1 MSALDPAFID
11 PPGPVTTGTDTPPA
25 VTRLREEAEAALAD
39 ATPEALERLRAD
51 PERFA
56 DWSVVAPCS
65 EFIVRT
71 LTSNPELLSELLDSG
86 DLARAYPDG
95 AYRERLASALTGVAD
110 EQALGNALR
119 WLRRREMVRIVW
131 RDLAGRS
138 PLDTTTGELTAL
150 ADACIAGAL
159 EQLHAWQQRE
169 MGTPV
174 GNESGTPQSLVV
186 LGMGKLG
193 AGELNVSSDIDLI
206 FAYAEAGET
215 EGGGRVVDNER
226 YFTRLGQRLIQ
237 ALDAQTAEGRVFR
250 VDMRL
255 RPFGDSGAL
264 VASFDALETYYQ
276 LHGREWERYALIK
289 ARVVAGD
296 AAAGDELMQRLRPFV
311 FRRYLDYGAFES
323 LREMKEL
330 ISREVRRKGME
341 SNVKLGAGGIRE
353 VEFIAQAFQL
363 IRGGRDTE
371 LRRRDLRGVLRL
383 LTEAG
388 LLTDYAARELDSGYV
403 FLRHVEHRLQGRA
416 DRQTHELP
424 EGEAEREVLAWS
436 LGYFDW
442 AGLAEALAAVREQ
455 IHGHFEQV
463 FAAPQTEHAQSDPGD
478 LAGVWQADLDA
489 EQTEAALAAAG
500 FEDPAA
506 ARERLDTMR
515 RGHVVRSLSNRG
527 RSRLDQ
533 LMPLLLGALGARETA
548 NRALDRTLELVEHI
562 AQRSVYLALLVENPM
577 ALSQLVKLCEASP
590 WIAKQLG
597 RHPVLLDD
605 LLNPATLY
613 RPPDREELERDVA
626 ERLRR
631 VDADDLEN
639 QMDVLRDFAQTAVL
653 RVAAADVAEAVPLMQ
668 VSDHLTHLAEV
679 ILDRVLDIAWSH
691 MVARH
696 GRPRCRRDGQV
707 CDTGFAIV
715 GYGKLGGWEL
725 GYGSDLDLVF
735 LHDSDSEDEPTTGER
750 PVASGVFF
758 ARLAQRII
766 HLLGTQTASGILYE
780 VDVRLRPS
788 GASGLL
794 VTNLEGFRRYQR
806 ENAWTWEHQA
816 LVRARPV
823 VGDPGVAEAFMGI
836 RNEVLASERD
846 PETLRQEVRDMRRR
860 MREAHGTADPGRF
873 HLKQDVGGMA
883 DIEFIGQYGVLAWA
897 HEAPAL
903 LAYQDNI
910 RILERLAE
918 GGYLGTTEAETLADA
933 YRDYRARSHRLTLQ
947 EREPVVDAAEFAE
960 QRRAVAAVW
969 ERLLEERL
977 PLA

>member
-1 MSALDPAFID
+1 MSVLNLDFPD
-11 PPGPVTTGTDTPPA
+11 PPRPVDEGANCPA
-25 VTRLREEAEAALAD
+25 NVARLREEAETALAEV
-39 ATPEALERLRAD
+39 APEALARLRAD
-51 PERFA
+51 PERAA

-71 LTSNPELLSELLDSG
+71 LTSTPELLSDLLGSG
-86 DLARAYPDG
+86 DLTGDYPRE
-95 AYRERLASALTGVAD
+95 AYRERLESALAGVAD
-110 EQALGNALR
+110 ERGLASALR
-119 WLRRREMVRIVW
+119 RLRRREMVRIVW
-131 RDLAGRS
+131 RDLAGRA

-150 ADACIAGAL
+150 ADACISGAL
-159 EQLHAWQQRE
+159 DCLHQWQQQE
-169 MGTPV
+169 MGTPR
-174 GNESGTPQSLVV
+174 GAESGTPQSLVV

-215 EGGGRVVDNER
+215 EGNGRAVDNER

-237 ALDAQTAEGRVFR
+237 ALDAHTGEGQVFR

-255 RPFGDSGAL
+255 RPFGESGAL

-296 AAAGDELMQRLRPFV
+296 RASGDELMQRLRPFV

-323 LREMKEL
+323 LRDMKEL

-341 SNVKLGAGGIRE
+341 TNVKLGAGGIRE

-383 LTEAG
+383 LTDAE

-436 LGYFDW
+436 LGYPDW
-442 AGLAEALAAVREQ
+442 AGLAVDLAAVREQ

-463 FAAPQTEHAQSDPGD
+463 FAAPQTEHAESDPGD

-500 FEDPAA
+500 FEEPGA
-506 ARERLDTMR
+506 ARERLDAMR
-515 RGHVVRSLSNRG
+515 RGHVVRSLSTRG
-527 RSRLDQ
+527 RGRLDQ
-533 LMPLLLGALGARETA
+533 LMPLLLGAIGAREAA
-548 NRALDRTLELVEHI
+548 NRTLDRTLELVEHV

-605 LLNPATLY
+605 LLNPAILY
-613 RPPDREELERDVA
+613 RPPDREELERDAA

-631 VDADDLEN
+631 VDPDDLEN

-679 ILDRVLDIAWSH
+679 VLERVLDIAWAH

-735 LHDSDSEDEPTTGER
+735 LHDSDSEDEPTTGDR

-794 VTNLEGFRRYQR
+794 VTNLEGFRRYQQ

-823 VGDPGVAEAFMGI
+823 VGDPVVADAFMGI
-836 RNEVLASERD
+836 RNEVLARERD
-846 PETLRQEVRDMRRR
+846 PDHLRGEVRDMRRR
-860 MREAHGTADPGRF
+860 MRETHGTTEKGRF

-897 HEAPAL
+897 HEAPEL

-910 RILERLAE
+910 RILERLAA
-918 GGYLGTTEAETLADA
+918 GSYLSAAEAEALADA
-933 YRDYRARSHRLTLQ
+933 YREYRARGHRLTLQ
-947 EREPVVDAAEFAE
+947 EREPVVEAAAFA
-960 QRRAVAAVW
+960 QHRRAVAAVW

-977 PLA
+977 SLD